1 MAAVPRDYDKLS
13 PKKARGPGFK
23 SQRAHYIKML
33 LGLIGKPSC
42 GKSTFFKAATLS
54 DVLIAA
60 YPFATIEPN
69 HGIGYVRV
77 DALCKELNV
86 KCNPRT
92 GFCTGETRFVPVEL
106 MDVAGL
112 VEGASEGKGLGNKFL
127 DDLRQAD
134 MFIQIVDAS
143 GTTDAEGREGS
154 GDPVQ
159 DVKMLENELNKW
171 YSAIFKKVW
180 DKLSRTI
187 QATKQNFATAVA
199 KQFSGLRVTED
210 DVKHILIKLKLDPN
224 KPTTWSDQ
232 DLANFTETLR
242 HSTKPMLIAA
252 NKIDKIGAK
261 ENLKKLKEEFPNIQ
275 IIPCSSDAELSL
287 RQAKEHGLIEY
298 VQGESSFNINE
309 DKINE
314 KQKAALQSIQKNV
327 LDVYGSTGVQEVLD
341 KSVFDLLKYVAI
353 FPAGS
358 KLSDSKGNILPDC
371 FLLPGGSTALD
382 FAYSL
387 HTDIGDKFVK
397 AIDVRTKQPVGK
409 DHALKHRD
417 GIEIMTS

>member
-1 MAAVPRDYDKLS
+1 
-13 PKKARGPGFK
+13 
-23 SQRAHYIKML
+23 ML
-33 LGLIGKPSC
+33 LGLVGKPSC
-42 GKSTFFKAATLS
+42 GKSTFFKAASLS

-60 YPFATIEPN
+60 YPFATITAN
-69 HGIGYVRV
+69 HGMGYVKV

-143 GTTDAEGREGS
+143 GTTTIEGKEGT
-154 GDPVQ
+154 GDPIA

-171 YSAIFKKVW
+171 YEGIFKKVW

-187 QATKQNFATAVA
+187 QSTKQNFPIVVA
-199 KQFSGLRVTED
+199 KQFSGLRVSED
-210 DVKHILIKLKLDPN
+210 DVKDVLTKLKLDSE
-224 KPTTWSDQ
+224 KPTMWSEE
-232 DLANFTETLR
+232 DLTNFTKTLR
-242 HSTKPMLIAA
+242 HMTKPMLIAA
-252 NKIDKIGAK
+252 NKIDKPGAK
-261 ENLKKLKEEFPNIQ
+261 ENIERLKQEFPEMLIL
-275 IIPCSSDAELSL
+275 PCAADAELSL
-287 RQAKEHGLIEY
+287 RQAAKAEMIEY
-298 VQGESSFNINE
+298 IQGSPNFKINE
-309 DKINE
+309 DKVNE
-314 KQKAALQSIQKNV
+314 KQKAALESIQKNV
-327 LDVYGSTGVQEVLD
+327 LDVFGSTGVQEVLD
-341 KSVFDLLKYVAI
+341 KAIFDLLKYIAI

-358 KLSDSKGNILPDC
+358 KLADSKGNILPDC
-371 FLLPGGSTALD
+371 FLLPQGSTALD
-382 FAYSL
+382 FAYHL
-387 HTDIGDKFVK
+387 HTDIGDKFIK
-397 AIDVRTKQPVGK
+397 AVDVRTKQPVGK